1 MTAHPL
7 QAPPAYAGGRLDRA
21 PGLRADPARLA
32 ALLEDAA
39 TRVIP
44 LWRDRCLLRDAGPL
58 VLTRAAAGLL
68 TTPDRER
75 AFLGLDGNAALFAVD
90 LSALDE
96 TAALALAG
104 ADTTGDVRHLVGT
117 LERGAAATLAY
128 ARGLLHW
135 HRGQRFCGSC
145 GAPTASRQGGH
156 ARACTRGECGRLF
169 FPRIEPAVIVL
180 VEAPGPEARCLLGRH
195 RGAAPEAWAAL
206 AGFVEVGESLED
218 AVRREVAEEAGLA
231 VDAIAYEASQP
242 WPFPAGLMVGY
253 RARAAAGELR
263 PDRDELEEARWF
275 TREELAAL
283 LDASAGR
290 PGVFNP
296 DSIERHLIQG
306 WLRGRP

>member
-7 QAPPAYAGGRLDRA
+7 RALPAYAGGRLDRA

-32 ALLEDAA
+32 ALLDDSS

-44 LWRDRCLLRDAGPL
+44 LWRDRCLLRDAVPL
-58 VLTRAAAGLL
+58 VLARAAAGPL
-68 TTPDRER
+68 TTPEHDR
-75 AFLGLDGNAALFAVD
+75 AFLGLDGDAALFAVD
-90 LSALDE
+90 LSTLDE
-96 TAALALAG
+96 TAALALAD
-104 ADTTGDVRHLVGT
+104 ADATADVRHLAGT
-117 LERGAAATLAY
+117 LDRGAAATLAY

-145 GAPTASRQGGH
+145 GAPTESRQGGH
-156 ARACTRGECGRLF
+156 ARTCTRGECGRLF

-180 VEAPGPEARCLLGRH
+180 VEAPGPAARCLLGRH
-195 RGAAPEAWAAL
+195 RGAAPGAWAAL

-290 PGVFNP
+290 PGVFNQ

-306 WLRGRP
+306 WLQGRP